1 MKNVLFLILIILFCL
16 GCTFETPTSFSEKA
30 LRDTFLNLE
39 GKSIQ
44 FKDVIESY
52 KGKTVLINVW
62 ASWCGD
68 CIEAI
73 PEEKKL
79 KNEFSEVVFLHLSLD
94 RDVESWKNGIERL
107 ALEGEHYFMKSGWKG
122 DFGDFLNLNWIPRYL
137 IVNKE
142 GAIQLFK
149 ATKPT
154 DQLIRQNLKK

>member
-1 MKNVLFLILIILFCL
+1 MKNVLFLMLTIVLCV
-16 GCTFETPTSFSEKA
+16 GCTFETPTLFSEKA
-30 LRDTFLNLE
+30 LEDTFLDLE
-39 GKSIQ
+39 GTSIR
-44 FKDVIESY
+44 FKDVIERY
-52 KGKTVLINVW
+52 KGKTILINVW

-94 RDVESWKNGIERL
+94 RDIESWKNGIERL
-107 ALEGEHYFMKSGWKG
+107 DIEGEHYFIESGWKG
-122 DFGDFLNLNWIPRYL
+122 DFGAFLNLNWIPRYL

-142 GAIQLFK
+142 GVIQLFK

-154 DQLIRQNLKK
+154 DRLIRQNLKK